1 MKYLK
6 TYKMILEDFNEHVAY
21 QHEYDIFDFTNDL
34 KMQRPFSEKA
44 LKMWTDHFIG
54 EGYYDRIIKFVDDVF
69 LVLDKIDIYS
79 IEDRLIDFF
88 DQYDHDS
95 QVKEV
100 VLYGNYYDIGE
111 DNRKLYSGGIYTKE
125 KSYLINKII
134 IDIINPTLG
143 LRENKDEIYVR
154 DEKWQCSNI
163 DPKMTSGYDSARK
176 RYLDKYSVDN
186 FFDLYK
192 PGIKITLGQE
202 FGSSAATLPM
212 LEVGEKFK
220 ELMPLVIEE
229 IEYSGLKLNE
239 VIYPYDG
246 VWLSKE
252 TRISSYSIKILLE
265 L

>member
-1 MKYLK
+1 VKYLK

-44 LKMWTDHFIG
+44 LKMWTDYFIG

-95 QVKEV
+95 EVKEV
-100 VLYGNYYDIGE
+100 ILYGSYYDIDE
-111 DNRKLYSGGIYTKE
+111 DKRTLYSGVIYTKE
-125 KSYLINKII
+125 KSFLIKQII
-134 IDIINPTLG
+134 LDIINPTLN
-143 LRENKDEIYVR
+143 LRETKDEVYVR

-163 DPKMTSGYDSARK
+163 NPKIASGYTSVRK
-176 RYLDKYSVDN
+176 KYLDKYSVDN

-192 PGIKITLGQE
+192 PGIKITLGEE
-202 FGSSAATLPM
+202 FAKSGDFLPM
-212 LEVGEKFK
+212 LEVQEKFE

-239 VIYPYDG
+239 VIYPYG
-246 VWLSKE
+246 GNWLTKE
-252 TRISSYSIKILLE
+252 TRIGSYSIKILLD